1 MSTNRIVLCLSRN
14 GSIIALLFLVCSL
27 FGERELHAA
36 QVSGSSSIG
45 TSITS
50 AGTPDLV
57 SGTVINASTGQPV
70 RRALVRLNTRAVLT
84 DSEGK
89 FRFEENTEPNANVL
103 ASKPGF
109 YSSPEYGDAGN
120 LYLQSSQLAA
130 PLEIRLYPE
139 SLLTGVV
146 LTPDGTPLPKISV
159 SAMRSVYD
167 NSGHRWISVGQK
179 ETDSHGRF
187 RLPVPAGE
195 YRLQTQYSPQDQT
208 TGEAVLPVVIPNG
221 GSSSQVIRIHSGEEQ
236 TFEIRPPVSPVHT
249 VGLSPSG
256 PDPGFMR
263 ISAHS
268 RSGGTLQLNSM
279 TPIGGGTRVQL
290 PQGTFT
296 ITAKTMVNRDAAE
309 LAETT
314 VTIPDHDISGLVLQ
328 FSPIPSI
335 PVELLVESAS
345 NSESNPPGLLEL
357 GLSLQSA
364 GADSDGGSSMLN
376 LVSRPNQT
384 FSFQA
389 VPGSYR
395 LAGRNN
401 TWYVK
406 SATYGDADLLSQEL
420 TVAPGVSGTPIR
432 VVVSNQTGGLQ
443 GTVKLNGN
451 PAAAY
456 VYLIANGPNVQ
467 AEYNTRSS
475 ATGGYSFAHL
485 PPGSYQVIAFERRHS
500 ADYHDPE
507 ALSAFS
513 GRVHSVTIDVSDTS
527 TLNLDAVPEVELIP

>member
-27 FGERELHAA
+27 LGGRELHAA
-36 QVSGSSSIG
+36 QVSGGSSVG

-57 SGTVINASTGQPV
+57 SGTVINAATGQPV
-70 RRALVRLNTRAVLT
+70 RRALVRLNSRAVLT

-89 FRFEENTEPNANVL
+89 FRFEENTEPNANIL
-103 ASKPGF
+103 TSKPGF

-139 SLLTGVV
+139 SLLTGIV

-167 NSGHRWISVGQK
+167 TSDHRWISVGQK

-195 YRLQTQYSPQDQT
+195 YRLQTQYSPHDQT

-221 GSSSQVIRIHSGEEQ
+221 GSSSQVIRVHSGEEQ
-236 TFEIRPPVSPVHT
+236 TFEIRPAVSSVHT
-249 VGLSPSG
+249 VDLSTSG

-263 ISAHS
+263 ISAHPS
-268 RSGGTLQLNSM
+268 SGGTLQLNSM

-290 PQGTFT
+290 PQGTFA

-314 VTIPDHDISGLVLQ
+314 VTIPDHDISGVVLQ

-335 PVELLVESAS
+335 PVELVVDSAS
-345 NSESNPPGLLEL
+345 NSESNPPSLLAL
-357 GLSLQSA
+357 GLSLQSE
-364 GADSDGGSSMLN
+364 GADSDGGSSTLN

-401 TWYVK
+401 AWYVK
-406 SATYGDADLLSQEL
+406 SAAYGDADLLGQEL

-451 PAAAY
+451 PAVAW

-467 AEYNTRSS
+467 SEYNTHSS
-475 ATGGYSFAHL
+475 ATGSYSFAHL
-485 PPGSYQVIAFERRHS
+485 PPGSYQAIAFERRHS

-507 ALSAFS
+507 ALSSFS